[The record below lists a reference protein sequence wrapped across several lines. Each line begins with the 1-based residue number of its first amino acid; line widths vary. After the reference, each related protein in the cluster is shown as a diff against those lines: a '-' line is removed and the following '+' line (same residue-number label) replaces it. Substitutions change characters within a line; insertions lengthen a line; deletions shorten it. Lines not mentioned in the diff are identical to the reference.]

1 MLIGEHQHNID
12 VKGRV
17 FIPARFRDDLGEHFI
32 VTKGLDSCLFIYSQ
46 DEWLVLDAKIRAL
59 PMSKSRSLQLFFFSS
74 AVDVEA
80 DKQGRIVLPQNLREF
95 ASLTR
100 DVVIIGASSR
110 VEIWDKQKWQDACS
124 GITLQTITEAMDTL
138 GF

>member
-1 MLIGEHQHNID
+1 MLIGEYQHNID
-12 VKGRV
+12 IKGRV
-17 FIPARFRDDLGEHFI
+17 FIPARFREDLGEHFI
-32 VTKGLDSCLFIYSQ
+32 VTKGLDNCLFVYSQ
-46 DEWLVLDAKIRAL
+46 QEWLVLDSKIRVL
-59 PMSKSRSLQLFFFSS
+59 PMSKARNLQLFFYSS

-95 ASLTR
+95 ACLAH

-110 VEIWDKQKWQDACS
+110 VEIWDRQKWKNTCDS
-124 GITLQTITEAMDTL
+124 INSQTIAEAMDDL

>member
-1 MLIGEHQHNID
+1 
-12 VKGRV
+12 
-17 FIPARFRDDLGEHFI
+17 
-32 VTKGLDSCLFIYSQ
+32 
-46 DEWLVLDAKIRAL
+46 
-59 PMSKSRSLQLFFFSS
+59 
-74 AVDVEA
+74 VEA

>member
-59 PMSKSRSLQLFFFSS
+59 PMSKSRRLQLFFFSS

-110 VEIWDKQKWQDACS
+110 VEIWDKQKWQDAC
-124 GITLQTITEAMDTL
+124 
-138 GF
+138 

>member
-59 PMSKSRSLQLFFFSS
+59 PMSKSRRLQLFFFSS